1 VQDLEKTKT
10 MLKIQKDINVCTLKE
25 KEKLVKD
32 QKIVQSE
39 YGMNNLIPELRLE
52 EHSRLLDYRK
62 SKIEKLER
70 ALKEQCNNDSGLCL
84 M

>member
-1 VQDLEKTKT
+1 